1 MVSMKKSGKKIRQF
15 WKNWKSSWAIEI
27 FWKFELA
34 KKFLGNTC
42 AWNLKWWWRQ
52 SVSSMSSTSSELMK
66 MLWQQANVRERL
78 ESWECWDK
86 TRRRVE
92 SWETE
97 WTVDR
102 KIWTFEILNRRH
114 FNDHLKYV
122 LQITTE
128 KKYSKNQLILLSLSF
143 GWFRDLDWNLELFT
157 FWIFGD
163 GISIKFSIFIL
174 FFTLMSQFVDK
185 SFWKHWNREFV
196 HLPLLYWYIC
206 GMACEVRRVL

>member
-15 WKNWKSSWAIEI
+15 WKNWKSSWAIES

-42 AWNLKWWWRQ
+42 AWNDGEGSQSAACHLHRVNLWKCYGSRQ
-52 SVSSMSSTSSELMK
+52 TWERETWELTS
-66 MLWQQANVRERL
+66 
-78 ESWECWDK
+78 WDK

-143 GWFRDLDWNLELFT
+143 GWFWDLDWNLELFT

-163 GISIKFSIFIL
+163 GISNISIKFSS
-174 FFTLMSQFVDK
+174 FFWL
-185 SFWKHWNREFV
+185 
-196 HLPLLYWYIC
+196 
-206 GMACEVRRVL
+206 